1 MSHSLSI
8 FNSSY
13 FPFPLPNGMLRR
25 RKDAGPPPASPG
37 SSASSTPSPGPAPG
51 PEIKK
56 YLPKPRQK
64 RRNGF
69 IFALGG
75 LFGIFV
81 ALFFANQQQVINF
94 DSLMDLNLD
103 SLVDVIP
110 QGMLKDAQE
119 FSVPLFPTIRRTW
132 AKLTDRPTN
141 AKQSATT
148 HSPWACTSKPK
159 ASQPNT
165 PWL

>member
-1 MSHSLSI
+1 MH
-8 FNSSY
+8 
-13 FPFPLPNGMLRR
+13 RR
-25 RKDAGPPPASPG
+25 RKDVGPPASSG
-37 SSASSTPSPGPAPG
+37 SSTSASPSPAPG

-103 SLVDVIP
+103 SLIDVIP

-119 FSVPLFPTIRRTW
+119 FSVRFLVHIVCEW
-132 AKLTDRPTN
+132 LLTR
-141 AKQSATT
+141 
-148 HSPWACTSKPK
+148 
-159 ASQPNT
+159 
-165 PWL
+165 